1 MCECLLVSSVP
12 AGTAKPGVLPLALV
26 AQRIEQK
33 TVRLQATSP
42 HRTTY
47 RVVGE
52 KLWVVRLAC
61 DCMSGSHGVPKISIY
76 AIGKWLCRISTVRNL
91 LFGVRR
97 SP

>member
-33 TVRLQATSP
+33 TVRLQTPPPLS
-42 HRTTY
+42 TTC

-52 KLWVVRLAC
+52 K
-61 DCMSGSHGVPKISIY
+61 
-76 AIGKWLCRISTVRNL
+76 
-91 LFGVRR
+91 
-97 SP
+97 